1 MADETTAPKPEEF
14 RFRGIGFELGPP
26 PAGASKIDESETNK
40 DSQDAKRGAAS
51 QLNSFD
57 RLGHQFATRLQ
68 LLWTYVR
75 QIGGA
80 AQSTSFANMAGILAL
95 VNDIAETAKEKKEE
109 EPIAT
114 FRLVLD
120 LETNDDKREKR
131 TLSFAAPLYE
141 ERHER
146 AILER
151 RKYHHAA
158 LRILHETAVQQL
170 VNAYEQ
176 LLAELLREHIAAN
189 TSDAAKDRSI
199 TYQQLLEFGSLE
211 EAQRH
216 VIEVQVTEFVRGHDT
231 AQQFKYFRDNLKVDV
246 SANFPDLSHYRELV
260 LRRHAIVHAG
270 GTATADYVRKLKS
283 IGGFPPPVE
292 GSQLELSAQYVTNAW
307 EVVYALGVVTLH
319 LVAKLLARRE
329 RDEEAE
335 DRVDN
340 WLNTAGLWAIS
351 ERRYSAAERIFTYAN
366 PQRLAKDSCQL
377 MVLVNLAQTHKWR
390 GNDGKCVDLLKSR
403 DWDATNSAF
412 RLCVAVLRDEPLDVV
427 EALMRQAVKEDQ
439 VSLDSVYEWP
449 VFQRLRK
456 QPGFTDLMKN
466 VFGSAADRQ
475 VEPFPPRLLDLSADA
490 RLDKIFKQLEEMA
503 KAGGTQLKL
512 EASKPKATNS
522 GTPDT
527 TVH

>member
-40 DSQDAKRGAAS
+40 NSQDAKKAAAS

-80 AQSTSFANMAGILAL
+80 AQSASFANMAGILAL

-109 EPIAT
+109 EAIAT
-114 FRLVLD
+114 FRLILD
-120 LETNDDKREKR
+120 LETNDDKRENR

-260 LRRHAIVHAG
+260 LRRHTIV
-270 GTATADYVRKLKS
+270 
-283 IGGFPPPVE
+283 
-292 GSQLELSAQYVTNAW
+292 
-307 EVVYALGVVTLH
+307 
-319 LVAKLLARRE
+319 
-329 RDEEAE
+329 
-335 DRVDN
+335 
-340 WLNTAGLWAIS
+340 
-351 ERRYSAAERIFTYAN
+351 
-366 PQRLAKDSCQL
+366 
-377 MVLVNLAQTHKWR
+377 
-390 GNDGKCVDLLKSR
+390 
-403 DWDATNSAF
+403 DATNSAF

-427 EALMRQAVKEDQ
+427 ETLMRQAVKEDQ

-456 QPGFTDLMKN
+456 QPGFTDLLKN

-503 KAGGTQLKL
+503 KADGTQLKL

>member
-1 MADETTAPKPEEF
+1 M
-14 RFRGIGFELGPP
+14 
-26 PAGASKIDESETNK
+26 
-40 DSQDAKRGAAS
+40 
-51 QLNSFD
+51 
-57 RLGHQFATRLQ
+57 
-68 LLWTYVR
+68 
-75 QIGGA
+75 
-80 AQSTSFANMAGILAL
+80 
-95 VNDIAETAKEKKEE
+95 
-109 EPIAT
+109 
-114 FRLVLD
+114 
-120 LETNDDKREKR
+120 
-131 TLSFAAPLYE
+131 
-141 ERHER
+141 
-146 AILER
+146 
-151 RKYHHAA
+151 
-158 LRILHETAVQQL
+158 
-170 VNAYEQ
+170 
-176 LLAELLREHIAAN
+176 
-189 TSDAAKDRSI
+189 
-199 TYQQLLEFGSLE
+199 
-211 EAQRH
+211 
-216 VIEVQVTEFVRGHDT
+216 IEVQVTEFVRGHDT

-246 SANFPDLSHYRELV
+246 SANFPDLSRYRELV

-270 GTATADYVRKLKS
+270 GIATADYVRKLKS
-283 IGGFPPPVE
+283 IGGFPLPVE

-329 RDEEAE
+329 HNEEAE
-335 DRVDN
+335 DRIDN

-351 ERRYSAAERIFTYAN
+351 ERRYAAAERIFTYAN

-377 MVLVNLAQTHKWR
+377 MVLVNFAQTHKWR
-390 GNDGKCVDLLKSR
+390 GNDGKCVDLLKTR

-427 EALMRQAVKEDQ
+427 ETLMRQAVKEDQ

-449 VFQRLRK
+449 VFQCLRK
-456 QPGFTDLMKN
+456 QPGFTDLLKN

-503 KAGGTQLKL
+503 KAGGAQLKL